1 MEDKKDCEEP
11 KKNIRPKKE
20 KSELDLQID
29 RFCRYIRKH
38 PEIFQKENLSKLI
51 DDCHKKEEKKEDPPI
66 EPIKEEEP
74 KKEIIAEIK
83 QKIHNKKKKSK

>member
-1 MEDKKDCEEP
+1 MEEKKDCEEP
-11 KKNIRPKKE
+11 KKNIRGKKE

-38 PEIFQKENLSKLI
+38 PEIFQKENLCKLI
-51 DDCHKKEEKKEDPPI
+51 DDCHKKENPI
-66 EPIKEEEP
+66 EPIKEEP

-83 QKIHNKKKKSK
+83 QEKIKKKKSK